1 MSSQRIFITGLGA
14 LTAIGKNVD
23 ENLQSL
29 LARKSG
35 VGRIEILETE
45 HAAEFPAAE
54 VKLTDTALKVALG
67 LDESVKESRTTLLGM
82 MAATEALKQ
91 AGGKSSGGLRTGLIS
106 ATTVGGMNTT
116 EEYFFRFEHEP
127 DTQIWIDKLDCGDS
141 TKSIAKYLE
150 IKDYITTIST
160 ACSSSANAIMHGAEL
175 IKSGILDKA
184 LCGGTDALSRFTLN
198 GFNSLMLLEKEW
210 CRPFD
215 IDRKGLNLGEGAGFI
230 MLESEES
237 VRLTKSRILAE
248 LVGYA
253 NTNDAFHQTAAS
265 PDGKGAYTAM
275 SGALKCAGV
284 SSDKIDYINVHGTGT
299 PNNDESESMGMK
311 TLFDNQVPPFSSTKP
326 YTGHTLGAAGGVEA
340 VFSVLSILHG
350 CVWPSLNFKN
360 KMNEVDFGPQTEL
373 LTNLDISY
381 VLSNSF
387 GFGGN
392 NTSLLF
398 AKYQPSIP

>member
-1 MSSQRIFITGLGA
+1 MGSKRIFITGLGA
-14 LTAIGKNVD
+14 ITAIGKNVE
-23 ENLQSL
+23 ENLASL
-29 LARKSG
+29 LAQKSG
-35 VGRIEILETE
+35 VGKIEILYTA
-45 HAAEFPAAE
+45 HADEFPAAE
-54 VKLTDTALKVALG
+54 IKLTDSELKAALG
-67 LDESVKESRTTLLGM
+67 LQEAAKESRTTLLGM
-82 MAATEALKQ
+82 MAAREAMKQ
-91 AGGKSSGGLRTGLIS
+91 AGNHGRNHLRTGLIS

-127 DTQIWIDKLDCGDS
+127 DTQVWIDKLDCGDS
-141 TKSIAKYLE
+141 TKSIARLLG
-150 IKDYITTIST
+150 IKNYITTIST

-175 IKSGILDKA
+175 IKAGLLDRA

-215 IDRKGLNLGEGAGFI
+215 IERKGLNLGEGAGFI

-237 VRLTKSRILAE
+237 VRVNKSQILAE

-265 PDGKGAYTAM
+265 PDGKGAFTAM
-275 SGALKCAGV
+275 SGALKKAGITA
-284 SSDKIDYINVHGTGT
+284 DKIDYINVHGTGT

-311 TLFDNQVPPFSSTKP
+311 TLFGDKIPPFSSTKP

-350 CVWPSLNFKN
+350 CIWPSLNFKN
-360 KMNEVDFGPQTEL
+360 KMKEVDFGPQTSL
-373 LTNLDISY
+373 IKNLNIEY

-398 AKYQPSIP
+398 ANYKTWNP